1 VRLLKP
7 WPDPYTV
14 NPNGKYGNRRH
25 PITGRTKKHRG
36 LDVAYSGLIYAPA
49 DGEVV
54 HKGAALNKRTG
65 GGYTLIVKHAKDL
78 YTVYYHLREPS
89 KLAVGARVRLGDVLA
104 HTGTTGASTG
114 VHLHWETRSSRRF
127 GSDFDPATVTDMSRS
142 AANGGTPSTGATPK
156 PESATPKLVEDGI
169 LGRNTWGAVQRML
182 QAEGHYKGRINGV
195 PGNTTIKALQQWLNE
210 VA

>member
-1 VRLLKP
+1 MRLVKP

-14 NPNGKYGNRRH
+14 NPNGKYGNRKH
-25 PITGRTKKHRG
+25 PISGRVKKHRG
-36 LDVAYSGLIYAPA
+36 LDVAYSGFIYAPA

-65 GGYTLIVKHAKDL
+65 GGYTLIVKHAPDL

-89 KLAVGARVRLGDVLA
+89 ELAVGAKVRTGEVLG

-114 VHLHWETRSSRRF
+114 VHLHVETRSSRRW
-127 GSDFDPATVTDMSRS
+127 GTDFDPETVIDMSRS
-142 AANGGTPSTGATPK
+142 AADGATPVK
-156 PESATPKLVEDGI
+156 SETPKLVEDGI
-169 LGRNTWGAVQRML
+169 LGGKTWGAVQRML

-195 PGNTTIKALQQWLNE
+195 PGKTTIKGLQQWLNG
-210 VA
+210 VV

>member
-7 WPDPYTV
+7 WPNPYTV

-65 GGYTLIVKHAKDL
+65 GGYTLIVKHAPDL

-89 KLAVGARVRLGDVLA
+89 KLAVGARVSTGTVLA

-114 VHLHWETRSSRRF
+114 VHLHWETRKSRRW
-127 GSDFDPATVTDMSRS
+127 GSDFDPETVTDMSRS
-142 AANGGTPSTGATPK
+142 AANGATPGQ
-156 PESATPKLVEDGI
+156 PATPATPKLVEDGI
-169 LGRNTWGAVQRML
+169 LGRNTWSAVQRFL

-195 PGNTTIKALQQWLNE
+195 PGKTTIRGLQQWLNG
-210 VA
+210 VL

>member
-7 WPDPYTV
+7 WPDPHTV

-25 PITGRTKKHRG
+25 PISGRIKKHRG

-65 GGYTLIVKHAKDL
+65 GGYTLIVKHAPDL

-89 KLAVGARVRLGDVLA
+89 KLAVGAKVRTGDVLA

-114 VHLHWETRSSRRF
+114 VHLHWETRSSRRW
-127 GSDFDPATVTDMSRS
+127 GSDFDPETVTDMSRS
-142 AANGGTPSTGATPK
+142 AANGATPGQ
-156 PESATPKLVEDGI
+156 SATPTESPKLVEDGI

-195 PGNTTIKALQQWLNE
+195 PGRTTIKALQQWLNE

>member
-1 VRLLKP
+1 MRLLKP
-7 WPDPYTV
+7 WPNPYTV

-25 PITGRTKKHRG
+25 PISGRIKKHRG

-65 GGYTLIVKHAKDL
+65 GGYTLIVKHAPDL

-89 KLAVGARVRLGDVLA
+89 KLAVGAKVRTGQVLA

-114 VHLHWETRSSRRF
+114 VHLHWETRKSRRF
-127 GSDFDPATVTDMSRS
+127 GSDFDPNTVTDMSRS
-142 AANGGTPSTGATPK
+142 AADGAIPTQ
-156 PESATPKLVEDGI
+156 SATPKLVEDGI
-169 LGRNTWGAVQRML
+169 LGRNTWGAVQTML

-195 PGNTTIKALQQWLNE
+195 PGKTTIKGLQQWLNE
-210 VA
+210 VL

>member
-7 WPDPYTV
+7 WPNPYTV

-54 HKGAALNKRTG
+54 HKGAALNKSTG
-65 GGYTLIVKHAKDL
+65 GGYTLIVKHAPDL

-89 KLAVGARVRLGDVLA
+89 KLAVGAKVSTGDVLA

-114 VHLHWETRSSRRF
+114 VHLHWETRKSRLF
-127 GSDFDPATVTDMSRS
+127 GTDFDPATVMDMSRS
-142 AANGGTPSTGATPK
+142 AADGATPSQ
-156 PESATPKLVEDGI
+156 SATPKLVEDGI
-169 LGRNTWGAVQRML
+169 LGRSTWVAVQTML
-182 QAEGHYKGRINGV
+182 QAEGHYSGRINGV
-195 PGNTTIKALQQWLNE
+195 PGKTTIRGLQQWLNE
-210 VA
+210 VL

>member
-7 WPDPYTV
+7 WPDPHKV

-25 PITGRTKKHRG
+25 PISGKVRKHRG

-54 HKGAALNKRTG
+54 KKGVNLNKSTG
-65 GGYTLIVKHAKDL
+65 GGYTLVVKHAKDL

-89 KLAVGARVRLGDVLA
+89 SLAVGAKVRTGDVLG

-114 VHLHWETRSSRRF
+114 VHLHWETRSSSRW
-127 GSDFDPATVTDMSRS
+127 GTDFDPETVTDMSRS
-142 AANGGTPSTGATPK
+142 AANGVTPSQSVTPAD
-156 PESATPKLVEDGI
+156 SPKLVVDGV
-169 LGRNTWGAVQRML
+169 LGRNTWAAVQRML
-182 QAEGHYKGRINGV
+182 QAEGHYKGKINGV
-195 PGNTTIKALQQWLNE
+195 PGASTIKALQQWLNG
-210 VA
+210 VV

>member
-1 VRLLKP
+1 MRLLKP

-14 NPNGKYGNRRH
+14 NSNGKYGNRRH
-25 PITGRTKKHRG
+25 PITGRTKKHSG

-54 HKGAALNKRTG
+54 HKGAALNKSTG
-65 GGYTLIVKHAKDL
+65 GGYTLIVKHAADL

-89 KLAVGARVRLGDVLA
+89 KLAVGAKVSTGEVLA

-114 VHLHWETRSSRRF
+114 VHLHFETRSSRRW
-127 GSDFDPATVTDMSRS
+127 GSDFDPETVIDMSRS
-142 AANGGTPSTGATPK
+142 AANGATPSTSVTP
-156 PESATPKLVEDGI
+156 STPKLVEDGVI
-169 LGRNTWGAVQRML
+169 GRNTWGAVQRFL
-182 QAEGHYKGRINGV
+182 QAEGYYKGKINGV
-195 PGNTTIKALQQWLNE
+195 PGKTTIKGLQQWLNE

>member
-1 VRLLKP
+1 MRLLKP
-7 WPDPYTV
+7 WPDPHTV

-25 PITGRTKKHRG
+25 PISGRIKKHRG

-65 GGYTLIVKHAKDL
+65 GGYTLIIKHAPDL

-89 KLAVGARVRLGDVLA
+89 KLAVGAKVRTGDVLS

-114 VHLHWETRSSRRF
+114 VHLHWETRSSRRW
-127 GSDFDPATVTDMSRS
+127 GTDFNPETVTDMSRS
-142 AANGGTPSTGATPK
+142 AANGATPGQ
-156 PESATPKLVEDGI
+156 SATPTESPKLVEDGI

>member
-1 VRLLKP
+1 MRLLKP
-7 WPDPYTV
+7 WPDPYKV

-25 PITGRTKKHRG
+25 PISGRIKKHRG

-65 GGYTLIVKHAKDL
+65 GGYTLIVKHAPDL

-89 KLAVGARVRLGDVLA
+89 KLAVGAKVSTGDVLA

-114 VHLHWETRSSRRF
+114 VHLHVETRSSRRW
-127 GSDFDPATVTDMSRS
+127 GTDFDPETVMDMSRS
-142 AANGGTPSTGATPK
+142 AANSATPGQGATPT
-156 PESATPKLVEDGI
+156 ESPKLVEDGI
-169 LGRNTWGAVQRML
+169 LGRNTWGAVQRFL
-182 QAEGHYKGRINGV
+182 QVEGLYKGRINGV
-195 PGNTTIKALQQWLNE
+195 PGKTTIKALQQWLNG
-210 VA
+210 VV

>member
-7 WPDPYTV
+7 WPNPYTV

-25 PITGRTKKHRG
+25 PISGRIKKHRG

-65 GGYTLIVKHAKDL
+65 GGYTLFVKHAPDL

-89 KLAVGARVRLGDVLA
+89 KLAVGAKVRTGQVLA

-127 GSDFDPATVTDMSRS
+127 GSDFDPNTVTDMSRS
-142 AANGGTPSTGATPK
+142 AADGAIPTQ
-156 PESATPKLVEDGI
+156 SATPKLVEDGI
-169 LGRNTWGAVQRML
+169 LGRNTWGAIQTML

-195 PGNTTIKALQQWLNE
+195 PGKTTIKGLQQWLNE
-210 VA
+210 VL

>member
-1 VRLLKP
+1 MRLLKP

-25 PITGRTKKHRG
+25 PISGRMKKHRG

-54 HKGAALNKRTG
+54 HKGAALNKSTG
-65 GGYTLIVKHAKDL
+65 GGYTLIVKHAPDL

-89 KLAVGARVRLGDVLA
+89 KLAVGAKVSTGDVLA

-114 VHLHWETRSSRRF
+114 VHLHWETRKSRRW
-127 GSDFDPATVTDMSRS
+127 GSDFDPETVTDMSRS
-142 AANGGTPSTGATPK
+142 AANGATPGQ
-156 PESATPKLVEDGI
+156 SARPSTPKLVEDGI
-169 LGRNTWGAVQRML
+169 LGRNTWSAVQRFL

-195 PGNTTIKALQQWLNE
+195 PGKTTIRGLQQWLNG
-210 VA
+210 VV

>member
-1 VRLLKP
+1 MRLVKP
-7 WPDPYTV
+7 WPDPHTV
-14 NPNGKYGNRRH
+14 NPNGGYGNRRH

-36 LDVAYSGLIYAPA
+36 LDVAYRGLIYAPA

-54 HKGAALNKRTG
+54 HKGANLNKRTG
-65 GGYTLIVKHAKDL
+65 GGYTLIVKHASDL

-89 KLAVGARVRLGDVLA
+89 SLAVGAKVRTGEVLG

-114 VHLHWETRSSRRF
+114 VHLHVETRSSRRW
-127 GSDFDPATVTDMSRS
+127 GTDFDPHTVMDMSRS
-142 AANGGTPSTGATPK
+142 AADGATP
-156 PESATPKLVEDGI
+156 ETSATPNTPKLVEDGI
-169 LGRNTWGAVQRML
+169 LGRNTWGAVQRFL

-195 PGNTTIKALQQWLNE
+195 PGKTTIRGLQQWLNG

>member
-1 VRLLKP
+1 MRLLKP
-7 WPDPYTV
+7 WPDPHTV

-25 PITGRTKKHRG
+25 PISGRIKKHRG

-65 GGYTLIVKHAKDL
+65 GGYTLIVKHASDL

-89 KLAVGARVRLGDVLA
+89 KLAVGAKVRTGDVLA

-114 VHLHWETRSSRRF
+114 VHLHVETRSSRRW
-127 GSDFDPATVTDMSRS
+127 GSDFDPETVMDMSRS

-156 PESATPKLVEDGI
+156 LVEDGI
-169 LGRNTWGAVQRML
+169 LGRQTWGAVQRML
-182 QAEGHYKGRINGV
+182 QAEGRYKGKINGV
-195 PGNTTIKALQQWLNE
+195 PGKTTIKGLQQWLNG
-210 VA
+210 VV

>member
-1 VRLLKP
+1 MRLLKP
-7 WPDPYTV
+7 WPDPHTV

-25 PITGRTKKHRG
+25 PISERIKKHRG

-65 GGYTLIVKHAKDL
+65 GGYTLIVKHAPDL

-89 KLAVGARVRLGDVLA
+89 KLAVGAKVSTGDVLA

-114 VHLHWETRSSRRF
+114 VHLHVETRSSRRW
-127 GSDFDPATVTDMSRS
+127 GSDFDPETVIDMSRS
-142 AANGGTPSTGATPK
+142 AADGATPGQ
-156 PESATPKLVEDGI
+156 SATATSSPKLVEDGI
-169 LGRNTWGAVQRML
+169 LGRNTWGAVQRFL
-182 QAEGHYKGRINGV
+182 QAEGLYKGRINGV
-195 PGNTTIKALQQWLNE
+195 PGKTTIKALQQWLNG
-210 VA
+210 VV

>member
-36 LDVAYSGLIYAPA
+36 LDVAYSGLIHAPA

-65 GGYTLIVKHAKDL
+65 GGYTLIVKHAPDL

-89 KLAVGARVRLGDVLA
+89 KLAVGAKVSTGDVLA

-114 VHLHWETRSSRRF
+114 VHLHWETRKSRSF
-127 GSDFDPATVTDMSRS
+127 GTDFDPRRLWICRALLRTVQHLAKVQHLSSSRTGYLGVTRGSRS
-142 AANGGTPSTGATPK
+142 RQCYKPRATTK
-156 PESATPKLVEDGI
+156 
-169 LGRNTWGAVQRML
+169 
-182 QAEGHYKGRINGV
+182 
-195 PGNTTIKALQQWLNE
+195 

>member
-1 VRLLKP
+1 MRLLKP

-25 PITGRTKKHRG
+25 PITGRIKKHRG

-49 DGEVV
+49 NGEVV
-54 HKGAALNKRTG
+54 HKGAALNKSTG
-65 GGYTLIVKHAKDL
+65 GGYTLIVKHAADL

-89 KLAVGARVRLGDVLA
+89 ELAVGAKVSTGEVLA

-114 VHLHWETRSSRRF
+114 VHLHFETRSSRRW
-127 GSDFDPATVTDMSRS
+127 GSDFDPETVIDMSRS
-142 AANGGTPSTGATPK
+142 AADGATLGP
-156 PESATPKLVEDGI
+156 SATRTESPKLVEDGV
-169 LGRNTWGAVQRML
+169 LGRNTWGALQRFL
-182 QAEGHYKGRINGV
+182 QAEGYYKGKINGV
-195 PGNTTIKALQQWLNE
+195 PGKTTIKGLQQWLNG

>member
-1 VRLLKP
+1 MRLLKP
-7 WPDPYTV
+7 WPNPYTV

-25 PITGRTKKHRG
+25 PISGRIKKHRG

-65 GGYTLIVKHAKDL
+65 GGYTLIVKHAPDL

-89 KLAVGARVRLGDVLA
+89 KLAVGAKVRTGQVLA

-114 VHLHWETRSSRRF
+114 VHLHWETRKSRRF
-127 GSDFDPATVTDMSRS
+127 GSDFDPNTVTDMSRS
-142 AANGGTPSTGATPK
+142 AADGAIPTQ
-156 PESATPKLVEDGI
+156 SATPKLVEDGI
-169 LGRNTWGAVQRML
+169 LGRNTWGAIQTML

-195 PGNTTIKALQQWLNE
+195 PGQTTIKALQQWLNE
-210 VA
+210 VL

>member
-1 VRLLKP
+1 MRLLKP

-54 HKGAALNKRTG
+54 HKGAALNKSTG
-65 GGYTLIVKHAKDL
+65 GGYTLIVKHAADL

-89 KLAVGARVRLGDVLA
+89 ELAVGAKVSTGEVLA

-114 VHLHWETRSSRRF
+114 VHLHFETRSSRRW
-127 GSDFDPATVTDMSRS
+127 GSDFDPETVIDMSRS
-142 AANGGTPSTGATPK
+142 AADGATLGPSATPS
-156 PESATPKLVEDGI
+156 TPKLVEDGVI
-169 LGRNTWGAVQRML
+169 GRNTWGAVQRFL
-182 QAEGHYKGRINGV
+182 QAEGYYKGKINGV
-195 PGNTTIKALQQWLNE
+195 PGKTTIKGLQQWLNG

>member
-1 VRLLKP
+1 MRLLKP

-25 PITGRTKKHRG
+25 PISGRIKKHRG

-65 GGYTLIVKHAKDL
+65 GGYTLIVKHAPDL

-89 KLAVGARVRLGDVLA
+89 KLPVGAKVSTGDVLA

-114 VHLHWETRSSRRF
+114 VHLHVETRSSRRW
-127 GSDFDPATVTDMSRS
+127 GTDFDPETVMDMSRS
-142 AANGGTPSTGATPK
+142 AADGATPGQ
-156 PESATPKLVEDGI
+156 SATPTESPKLVEDGI
-169 LGRNTWGAVQRML
+169 LGRNTWGAVQRFL
-182 QAEGHYKGRINGV
+182 EAEGHYKGRINGV
-195 PGNTTIKALQQWLNE
+195 PGKTTIRGLQQWLNG
-210 VA
+210 VV

>member
-1 VRLLKP
+1 MRLLKP
-7 WPDPYTV
+7 WPNPYTV

-36 LDVAYSGLIYAPA
+36 LDVAYSGLIHAPA

-65 GGYTLIVKHAKDL
+65 GGYTLIVKHAPDL

-89 KLAVGARVRLGDVLA
+89 KLAVGAKVRTGQVLA

-114 VHLHWETRSSRRF
+114 VHLHWETRKSRRF
-127 GSDFDPATVTDMSRS
+127 GTDFDPHTVTDMSRS
-142 AANGGTPSTGATPK
+142 AADGPTPSQ
-156 PESATPKLVEDGI
+156 SATPKLVEDGI
-169 LGRNTWGAVQRML
+169 LGRNTWGAVQTML

-195 PGNTTIKALQQWLNE
+195 PGKTTIKGLQQWLNE
-210 VA
+210 VL

>member
-1 VRLLKP
+1 MRLLKP

-25 PITGRTKKHRG
+25 PITGRIKKHRG

-49 DGEVV
+49 NGEVV
-54 HKGAALNKRTG
+54 HKGAALNKSTG
-65 GGYTLIVKHAKDL
+65 GGYTLIVKHAADL

-89 KLAVGARVRLGDVLA
+89 ELAVGAKVSTGEVLA

-114 VHLHWETRSSRRF
+114 VHLHFETRSSRRW
-127 GSDFDPATVTDMSRS
+127 GSDFDPETVIDMSRS
-142 AANGGTPSTGATPK
+142 AADGATLGPSATPS
-156 PESATPKLVEDGI
+156 TPKLVEDGVI
-169 LGRNTWGAVQRML
+169 GRNTWGAVQRFL
-182 QAEGHYKGRINGV
+182 QAEGYYKGKINGV
-195 PGNTTIKALQQWLNE
+195 PGKTTIKGLQQWLNG